1 MVVERRQLLVNR
13 RPVLIQGVN
22 RHEHDERR
30 GKAVTEAGMLA
41 DVRLMKQLN
50 FNAVRCSHYPN
61 AMRWSVPPK
70 RGPCPCMQRACLGS
84 HLVLFDCCA
93 PFLMQCSSLL
103 VPCPL
108 TILHSSIL

>member
-1 MVVERRQLLVNR
+1 MVVERRQLLVNQ

-41 DVRLMKQLN
+41 DVRLMKQLK

-61 AMRWSVPPK
+61 AMRWSVPP
-70 RGPCPCMQRACLGS
+70 PSMIPAPACSAPVSAPKSLCLWL
-84 HLVLFDCCA
+84 HRLLF
-93 PFLMQCSSLL
+93 
-103 VPCPL
+103 
-108 TILHSSIL
+108 